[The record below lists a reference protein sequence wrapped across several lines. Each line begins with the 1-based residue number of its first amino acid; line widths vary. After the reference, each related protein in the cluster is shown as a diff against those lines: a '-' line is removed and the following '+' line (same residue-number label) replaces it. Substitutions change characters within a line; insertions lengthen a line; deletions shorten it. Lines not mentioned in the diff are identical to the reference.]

1 METGRSAAR
10 WGIVWAVRSPPRWKS
25 PSHSARKW
33 IHRFAR
39 EHCHRPTDSWNIYN
53 DQTISV
59 TATSPIGRESC
70 RAVILSSCS
79 PSSSAFSRHILA
91 TDHQP
96 LVLLRSSRCTVMRSS
111 QYTFSFRFSLFRY
124 LTVWSRTIKKWYR
137 AVLLPFY
144 TIVKSYAE
152 ITSWGK
158 RTFLLKFKLKCVI
171 IDTTYSNLQKW
182 ARQGFWF

>member
-10 WGIVWAVRSPPRWKS
+10 WGIVWAVRSPPRWKT
-25 PSHSARKW
+25 PSHSARRW

-53 DQTISV
+53 GQTISV
-59 TATSPIGRESC
+59 TATSPIGRERC

-137 AVLLPFY
+137 AVSFTVLYHCKILRRDHFLRKTHFPVE
-144 TIVKSYAE
+144 IQAE
-152 ITSWGK
+152 MCYNWH
-158 RTFLLKFKLKCVI
+158 
-171 IDTTYSNLQKW
+171 NLFQSTPL
-182 ARQGFWF
+182 